1 MLRVMVG
8 VVAVMLLCVG
18 VLAVVAGTSV
28 SLDEQRVYER
38 WETRRGCGDRYNW
51 RRDGRD
57 HRPWYK

>member
-1 MLRVMVG
+1 MLRTIAG
-8 VVAVMLLCVG
+8 VVAAVLLCVA

-38 WETRRGCGDRYNW
+38 WETRRGYRERYDQQ
-51 RRDGRD
+51 RDGRD